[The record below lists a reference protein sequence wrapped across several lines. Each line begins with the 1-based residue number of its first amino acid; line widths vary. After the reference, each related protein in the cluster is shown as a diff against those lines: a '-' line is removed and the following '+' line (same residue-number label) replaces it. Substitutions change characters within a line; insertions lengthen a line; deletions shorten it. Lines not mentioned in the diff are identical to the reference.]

1 MAIDPQIL
9 QHREWLGLL
18 QPVGLVVSPVA
29 LVSAEATIDRSK
41 LVKLQE
47 RLQILLEQLATPE
60 FSTMQGEEGWR
71 DCVDF
76 PRLAEYV
83 LEWLPE
89 DLVTDLPEEMA
100 VPLPEYGEILKPTY
114 GVRDPDSKDWI
125 MLVQTVMPGQKLDDF
140 LPDAEKG
147 WKATVHQRFE
157 RLLRETQIP
166 TGILWNGV
174 ELRLVY
180 APRGE
185 SSGHLTFPIEVMSQ
199 VSGRLILGAMELLL
213 GADRLFGVSSDRRL
227 PKILEKSREYQSEVS
242 EKLAD
247 QVVDAL
253 WELLRGFQ
261 MADAAV
267 NQTLLAEDPTH
278 LYGGLITTL
287 MRLVFLLY
295 AEDEGLMPDEPVYQC
310 YYSVSGLYE
319 RLREDAGN
327 YPDTMDDRY
336 GAWAWLLS
344 LFRLVYDGG
353 GATPE
358 YLPARHG
365 QLFDPSEYPFLEGN
379 NRRTDERYEVPR
391 IPDGVVYRMLDRLLI
406 LDGERLSYR
415 SLDVSNIGSVYEGIM
430 GYTVERSTSLSIGV
444 NSKPKGSKISTTVV
458 IDVAGLLNAKG
469 SDRAKL
475 LKEWANCELSG
486 NAAKALKDA
495 KTETELVAALDRRVS
510 KRTPN
515 LLGVGALYLQPTEER
530 RRSGSHYTP
539 RKLTQPIVETT
550 LRPIFEGLG
559 ETPTA
564 AQILE
569 LKVCDLAMGSGAFL
583 VEACQQLAEA
593 LVEAWN
599 REGLPVELPEGE
611 DPLSYARRLVAQRCI
626 YGVDKNPFAVNLAKL
641 SLWLFTLSKALPFT
655 FLDHALKCGDS
666 LIGLRKAEIGSFGRD
681 PNAELPL
688 MQLLTQQVDRA
699 KSFRSEI
706 QAHDTRSDA
715 DDDHKR
721 EQWQDAERA
730 IKEARL
736 TSDVM
741 ISAFF
746 EGSSKKDRQ
755 ERSTEY
761 AALIG
766 HWRSQ
771 GSENVGNNA
780 TDFGISSI
788 SWKLR
793 NQKGVVPFNWEVEF
807 PEVFDRDNPGF
818 DAILGN
824 PPFLGGSK
832 ISSNFGNEYLAWIL
846 EQHPESHGN
855 GDIVAHFFR
864 RAFDLLR
871 RNGCFGLIATNSI
884 AQGDTRTTGLRWI
897 CLNGGTIY
905 SAKKRMKWAG
915 QAAVIVSVVYIR
927 KGVFDK
933 ARSLNDIKVPLI
945 NAFLFHAGSSEN
957 PAKLLNNSGRSFAG
971 SKIYGQGFVFVD
983 DDVNATS
990 IKKMDELIE
999 KHSRNSE
1006 RIFPYIGGEEVN
1018 TSPTHSHHRYVIN
1031 FGEMSED
1038 EARNYPDLMAIV
1050 EDKVKPERLRQ
1061 KRETRARYW
1070 WRFGEATP
1078 ALFRAIASL
1087 DRVLVNSQVSSNL
1100 CFAFLPANC
1109 VFSHAL
1115 NVFALSNYSQFCV
1128 LQSRIHDIWAHFF
1141 GSSMKDDLRYSPS
1154 DCFQTFPF
1162 PPNWETDPTLEAIG
1176 KQYYEFRAE
1185 LMIRNN
1191 QGLTDTYNR
1200 FHDPDETDPDI
1211 LTLRALHEKLDR
1223 AVLDAYGWHD
1233 LPTDC
1238 EFRLDYEDE
1247 DPDSTSKRKKP
1258 WRYRWAEPLHDEVL
1272 ARLLDLNQQRHQ
1284 QEILGGEKAQKK
1296 GTGNKKQATKKPKPA
1311 SDAISGKQL
1320 DLISPTTEQLD
1331 LL

>member
-29 LVSAEATIDRSK
+29 LVSAEATIDRSQ

-379 NRRTDERYEVPR
+379 NRRTDGRYEVPR
-391 IPDGVVYRMLDRLLI
+391 IPDGVVYRMLDKLLI

-458 IDVAGLLNAKG
+458 IDVEALLAAKS

-486 NAAKALKDA
+486 STAKAVKEA
-495 KTETELVAALDRRVS
+495 TNPTELAAALGR
-510 KRTPN
+510 KRSSRTLD
-515 LLGVGALYLQPTEER
+515 LLNVGSFYLQPTEER

-559 ETPTA
+559 EIPTA

-736 TSDVM
+736 TSDLM

-746 EGSSKKDRQ
+746 EGSSKKERQ

-788 SWKLR
+788 AWKLR

-807 PEVFDRDNPGF
+807 PEVFDRENPGF
-818 DAILGN
+818 DCIIGN
-824 PPFLGGSK
+824 PPFAGK
-832 ISSNFGNEYLAWIL
+832 NTIINGNPENYLEWL
-846 EQHPESHGN
+846 KENYPESHGN
-855 GDIVAHFFR
+855 SDLVAYFFR
-864 RAFDLLR
+864 RSFDLLR
-871 RNGCFGLIATNSI
+871 QGGTFGLIATNTI
-884 AQGDTRTTGLRWI
+884 AQGDTRSTGLRWI
-897 CLNGGTIY
+897 CQHKGTIY
-905 SAKKRMKWAG
+905 HAQKRVRWAG
-915 QAAVIVSVVYIR
+915 QAAVVVSVINVF
-927 KGVFDK
+927 KGQYNGTKQLDGK
-933 ARSLNDIKVPLI
+933 EAPLI
-945 NAFLFHAGSSEN
+945 SAFLFPKGDSEN
-957 PAKLLNNSGRSFAG
+957 PKVLLANAEKSFKG
-971 SKIYGQGFVFVD
+971 SVILGIGFTFD
-983 DDVNATS
+983 ATNENASS
-990 IKKMDELIE
+990 ISEMNRLIE
-999 KHSRNSE
+999 KDQCNAQ

-1018 TSPTHSHHRYVIN
+1018 SSPTHSHRRYVIN

-1061 KRETRARYW
+1061 KREIRARYW
-1070 WRFGEATP
+1070 WRFGETTP
-1078 ALFRAIASL
+1078 ALFRAISPL
-1087 DRVLVNSQVSSNL
+1087 DRVLVCAQTSKYRT
-1100 CFAFLPANC
+1100 FTFLAPHY
-1109 VFSHAL
+1109 VFDQKL
-1115 NVFALSNYSQFCV
+1115 VVFALSQYSAFAT
-1128 LQSRIHDIWAHFF
+1128 LHSRIHEVWAIFF
-1141 GSSMKDDLRYSPS
+1141 GSSMKDDPVYTPS

-1162 PPNWETDPTLEAIG
+1162 PPNWETDPTLATIG
-1176 KQYYEFRAE
+1176 KQYYEYRAE

-1200 FHDPDETDPDI
+1200 FHDPNETDPDI
-1211 LTLRALHEKLDR
+1211 LTLRDLHEKLDR

-1284 QEILGGEKAQKK
+1284 QEILGGDRAEKKSKGQKTR
-1296 GTGNKKQATKKPKPA
+1296 GKKSETLKNQT
-1311 SDAISGKQL
+1311 S
-1320 DLISPTTEQLD
+1320 EQLN
-1331 LL
+1331 LEIT